1 MQQKQKRKWL
11 GTNRMKRDIAG
22 WLMMMPLLIGI
33 AVFVIYPMVQA
44 LINSFYKTDGI
55 TMQKFFGWK
64 NYRWLMRDDFFWT
77 AMGNT
82 VYMAVLC
89 VITGVSVTFVLATL
103 INSLARGKNL
113 YKGLFFLPNV
123 VSVVAVSV
131 LFTFILSPTEYG
143 MVNALLKKLG
153 IAPVG
158 WFTDPSVARISI
170 VIMNLWKS
178 IGYDTILFL
187 AGLQNVPRDLYEAA
201 EVDGAGTF
209 RKWWNI
215 TIPCMKS
222 VFQFVIIMYTISSL
236 KRFSDVYMI
245 GGAAGNPGGSLQT
258 IVLYIYRNAWF
269 SNSVGVASAAAYVLF
284 LLTLVLTAINTKLTG
299 FGKD

>member
-1 MQQKQKRKWL
+1 
-11 GTNRMKRDIAG
+11 MKRDIAG
-22 WLMMMPLLIGI
+22 WLMMAPLLIGI
-33 AVFVIYPMVQA
+33 AVFVIYPMGQA
-44 LINSFYKTDGI
+44 LVNSFYKTDGI

-64 NYRWLMRDDFFWT
+64 NYRWLMRDDFFWA

-82 VYMAVLC
+82 LYMAVLC
-89 VITGVSVTFVLATL
+89 VITGVSVTFVLASL
-103 INSLARGKNL
+103 INSLTHGKNFF
-113 YKGLFFLPNV
+113 KGLFFLPNV

-131 LFTFILSPTEYG
+131 LFTFILNPTEYG

-153 IAPVG
+153 IGPIG
-158 WFTDPSVARISI
+158 WFTDPSVARVSI

-187 AGLQNVPRDLYEAA
+187 AGLQNVPKDLYEAA

-245 GGAAGNPGGSLQT
+245 GGTAGNPGGSLQT

-269 SNSVGVASAAAYVLF
+269 SNNVGVASAAAYVLF
-284 LLTLVLTAINTKLTG
+284 LLTMVLTALNTKLTG
-299 FGKD
+299 FGKND